1 MDNKFYLSVKNLTK
15 IFGNYK
21 AVDNVNFDIKNGEFF
36 SLLGPSGCGKTTII
50 RMIAGFESPN
60 GGDILI
66 DGKSIVNIPIEKRE
80 IGVVFQ
86 NYALFSNMKV
96 KDNIIY
102 GLKIRKKTKK
112 EIEEI

>member
-50 RMIAGFESPN
+50 RMIAGFEFPN

-112 EIEEI
+112 EI

>member
-21 AVDNVNFDIKNGEFF
+21 AVDSVDFDIKNGEFF

-50 RMIAGFESPN
+50 RMIAGFEFPN
-60 GGDILI
+60 YGDILI

-86 NYALFSNMKV
+86 NYALFSTMNV

-102 GLKIRKKTKK
+102 GLKVKKKA
-112 EIEEI
+112 